1 MRVYYSLY
9 GQLLNKQR
17 LYKGFKKVWK
27 AKGAAGIDGQSLSDY
42 ASNLSDNLD
51 QLLDKLH
58 SKRYQ
63 PQPVRRVEIPKDGGG
78 VRLLGIPA
86 VRDRIVQQA
95 LSDILTPIFEPDYHP
110 SSYGYRPNRSAHD
123 AIDKA
128 TLFIRQYHR
137 RYVVDMDLSQ
147 CFDRLNHGQIIQSL
161 RRRVSDGSIL
171 ALVNQFLKSGVMVD
185 GNLQETILGSP
196 QGGVIS
202 PLLANIYLDH
212 FDQEMKKRNHR
223 IVRYADDILILCCS
237 KKAAENALATAEQ
250 ILEQQLEL
258 TINRDKTHIAHSD
271 AGIKFLGV
279 EIGTNYTR
287 IQPKKLKGFKVK
299 LKHMT
304 KRNSGKPLASIIAAL
319 NPVLRGFSQ
328 YFKIANCGREFKALA
343 AWLRRRLRS
352 LQLKLW
358 KKPTR
363 LSRRLKQLG
372 YKPPFKAVSM
382 SKWSTSKSPLAS
394 YAMPNK
400 WFDDIG
406 LFNIEA
412 VTVGS
417 VSPTR

>member
-1 MRVYYSLY
+1 M
-9 GQLLNKQR
+9 
-17 LYKGFKKVWK
+17 WK
-27 AKGAAGIDGQSLSDY
+27 AKGAAGIDGQSLNDY
-42 ASNLSDNLD
+42 ASNLSANLD
-51 QLLDKLH
+51 QLLDELR

-95 LSDILTPIFEPDYHP
+95 LSDILTPLFDPDFHP
-110 SSYGYRPNRSAHD
+110 SSYGYRPTRSAHD
-123 AIDKA
+123 ATNKA

-147 CFDRLNHGQIIQSL
+147 CFDRLDHEQIIKSL
-161 RRRVSDGSIL
+161 RRRVSDGSVL

-185 GNLQETILGSP
+185 GNLQETLLGSP

-250 ILEQQLEL
+250 ILEQQLKL

-271 AGIKFLGV
+271 TGIKFLGV
-279 EIGTNYTR
+279 EIGTSYTR
-287 IQPKKLKGFKVK
+287 IQPKKLKGFKAM
-299 LKHMT
+299 LKQMSR
-304 KRNSGKPLASIIAAL
+304 RNSGKPLSSIIAAI

-328 YFKIANCGREFKALA
+328 YFKIANCSREFKALA

-400 WFDDIG
+400 WFDEIG
-406 LFNIEA
+406 LFDIGVVA
-412 VTVGS
+412 VGK
-417 VSPTR
+417 VSPSGDVKYA